1 MKIIELQFNLSSGG
15 AERFTVD
22 LSNQLSNT
30 DDVTL
35 ITLKDDKIE
44 PEKRCFYKF
53 DLLSTV
59 KYKNLGFGNGF
70 KLSYWWKIY
79 RIIKKENPDIVHL
92 NSGDLAK
99 FCFLAIVLLGR
110 KVKFF
115 ETIHNGLHPNY
126 AHGQRRLFINLF
138 GRTK

>member
-53 DLLSTV
+53 DLLS
-59 KYKNLGFGNGF
+59 N
-70 KLSYWWKIY
+70 
-79 RIIKKENPDIVHL
+79 D
-92 NSGDLAK
+92 
-99 FCFLAIVLLGR
+99 
-110 KVKFF
+110 
-115 ETIHNGLHPNY
+115 
-126 AHGQRRLFINLF
+126 
-138 GRTK
+138 

>member
-35 ITLKDDKIE
+35 ITLKDDKVE

-53 DLLSTV
+53 
-59 KYKNLGFGNGF
+59 NI
-70 KLSYWWKIY
+70 KL
-79 RIIKKENPDIVHL
+79 
-92 NSGDLAK
+92 
-99 FCFLAIVLLGR
+99 
-110 KVKFF
+110 
-115 ETIHNGLHPNY
+115 
-126 AHGQRRLFINLF
+126 
-138 GRTK
+138 